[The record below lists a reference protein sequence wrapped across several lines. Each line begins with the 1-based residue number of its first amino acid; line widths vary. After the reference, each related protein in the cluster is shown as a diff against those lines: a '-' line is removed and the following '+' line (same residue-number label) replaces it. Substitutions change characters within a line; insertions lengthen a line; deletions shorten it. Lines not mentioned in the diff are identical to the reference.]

1 MKIIHRD
8 IKSANM
14 FLTEDLMTIK
24 LGDLGIAKHA
34 KMDFAKTQV
43 GTPYYLAPEI
53 WQNKLYDYRCDI
65 FSLGCIVYEMAALRV
80 PFNGMSL
87 QELYKKIS

>member
-1 MKIIHRD
+1 
-8 IKSANM
+8 M

-34 KMDFAKTQV
+34 KMDFAQTQV

-53 WQNKLYDYRCDI
+53 W
-65 FSLGCIVYEMAALRV
+65 
-80 PFNGMSL
+80 
-87 QELYKKIS
+87 